1 MRQWNPRTHHLLHYL
16 FYRHGTL
23 LLRHDLLL
31 FLPPPSSSSSS
42 PPAAL
47 LASLQDELRRIDE
60 DVARSLVKMDKS
72 METWREGLEK
82 VIG

>member
-1 MRQWNPRTHHLLHYL
+1 MVPSSSATVSS
-16 FYRHGTL
+16 
-23 LLRHDLLL
+23 
-31 FLPPPSSSSSS
+31 PPSSSSS
-42 PPAAL
+42 ALL

-60 DVARSLVKMDKS
+60 DVARSLVKVDKS

>member
-1 MRQWNPRTHHLLHYL
+1 MRTSTLTRLFHYL
-16 FYRHGTL
+16 LTGMAPSSSATAT
-23 LLRHDLLL
+23 
-31 FLPPPSSSSSS
+31 PPSFSSSSSSSS
-42 PPAAL
+42 PTAL

-60 DVARSLVKMDKS
+60 DVARSLVKVDNA